1 MYRHAVRRG
10 AGATDP
16 RRPMRRDCAR
26 GGTSVSGPPS
36 RGRDGSGT
44 PNGFHRRVCTD
55 IQFDT
60 FLHNQ
65 RSFPKRGPSSVA
77 HSLTLTA
84 VDRRRPWAPSIT
96 AQIAV
101 LLFVHVL
108 LWTWVGVS
116 SRSNFDAPG
125 DMVEAYAWSQGWQWG
140 YYKHPPLSAWIA
152 GLWFSVVPASQLGYS
167 LLAALNAAVGL
178 AGLAVLAREFL
189 PRPWVLLVVAAA
201 SLAPGITSLAMR
213 FNANAILISS
223 WPWAMAFFVRLMQRG
238 RPRDAVLCGLACAL
252 AMLGKY
258 YSGVLL
264 LSLLGTALC
273 VPEWRRRLFTAPA
286 ALAVAVLAG
295 CLAPHVVWLL
305 SQTQGPLQ
313 YAYEATS
320 QESHSQAIVRA
331 LNFGLAQCVF
341 PLFAFAALR
350 SALTGPR
357 AGRAFVQAV
366 FAPLRPGQDRFWLLA
381 MLPILLTMLVTV
393 VTEARTAWVWGLPIA
408 AVLALLAGS
417 RARDADAD
425 LSLPRLWR
433 TLFVIWV
440 SVALLSPLWWDARAA
455 THSPAIAEPREEL
468 SMAVAKAWQTRFGRP
483 LPEVTGTRALAA
495 SVAFYAPNHPRYWS
509 LWNTTIETPWV
520 TAGALHANGS
530 AIVCDSAD
538 RACEELAEQWS
549 ADRQTLVVAK
559 HERGFHFEPRGYALY
574 LVPPSDSPSDQDLR
588 EPTAAPGAVALARLA
603 GPLRW
608 VGELLAKHAELAT
621 FGVGVGADIGTDA
634 R

>member
-1 MYRHAVRRG
+1 M
-10 AGATDP
+10 
-16 RRPMRRDCAR
+16 
-26 GGTSVSGPPS
+26 
-36 RGRDGSGT
+36 
-44 PNGFHRRVCTD
+44 N

-60 FLHNQ
+60 FLHDP
-65 RSFPKRGPSSVA
+65 RGCLTRGPSPVA
-77 HSLTLTA
+77 HSLNFA
-84 VDRRRPWAPSIT
+84 PVDRRRTWALSIA
-96 AQIAV
+96 AQLAALLAV
-101 LLFVHVL
+101 QVM

-125 DMVEAYAWSQGWQWG
+125 DMVEAYVWSQGWQWG
-140 YYKHPPLSAWIA
+140 YYKHPPLSAWVA

-189 PRPWVLLVVAAA
+189 PRPWVLLVVAVA
-201 SLAPGITSLAMR
+201 SLAPGITALAMR

-238 RPRDAVLCGLACAL
+238 RRRDAVLCGLACAL

-273 VPEWRRRLFTAPA
+273 VPQWRRQLLSSPA
-286 ALAVAVLAG
+286 ALAVAVFAI

-331 LNFGLAQCVF
+331 LNFGLAQCAF
-341 PLFAFAALR
+341 PLLAFAALR
-350 SALTGPR
+350 SALIGPR

-408 AVLALLAGS
+408 AGLALLASS
-417 RARDADAD
+417 RARDAGAR

-433 TLFVIWV
+433 TLFVIWA

-468 SMAVAKAWQTRFGRP
+468 AMAVAKAWQTRFGRP
-483 LPEVTGTRALAA
+483 LPEVTGTRSLAA
-495 SVAFYAPNHPRYWS
+495 SVAFYAPSHPRYWS
-509 LWNTTIETPWV
+509 LWNMTIETPWV
-520 TAGALHANGS
+520 ASGSVHANGS
-530 AIVCDSAD
+530 AIVCDSTD
-538 RACEELAEQWS
+538 RACEALAEQWS

-574 LVPPSDSPSDQDLR
+574 LVPPSEGPSDQDLR
-588 EPTAAPGAVALARLA
+588 EPTAAPGVLSLSRFA
-603 GPLRW
+603 GPFRW
-608 VGELLAKHAELAT
+608 VGGMLAKHPELAT
-621 FGVGVGADIGTDA
+621 FGVDVGADVGADGL
-634 R
+634 

>member
-1 MYRHAVRRG
+1 MARSLAVAAVGRRQ
-10 AGATDP
+10 T
-16 RRPMRRDCAR
+16 
-26 GGTSVSGPPS
+26 
-36 RGRDGSGT
+36 
-44 PNGFHRRVCTD
+44 
-55 IQFDT
+55 
-60 FLHNQ
+60 
-65 RSFPKRGPSSVA
+65 
-77 HSLTLTA
+77 
-84 VDRRRPWAPSIT
+84 WAPSIA

-140 YYKHPPLSAWIA
+140 YYKHPPLSAWVA

-189 PRPWVLLVVAAA
+189 PRPWVLLVVAVA
-201 SLAPGITSLAMR
+201 SLAPGITALAMR

-238 RPRDAVLCGLACAL
+238 RQRDAVLCGLACAL

-264 LSLLGTALC
+264 LSLLAAAIC
-273 VPEWRRRLFTAPA
+273 VPEWRRRLFTAPVA
-286 ALAVAVLAG
+286 LALAVFAV
-295 CLAPHVVWLL
+295 CLAPHAVWLL

-320 QESHSQAIVRA
+320 RESHSQAIVRA

-350 SALTGPR
+350 SALIGPR

-366 FAPLRPGQDRFWLLA
+366 FAPLRPGRDRFWLLA

-393 VTEARTAWVWGLPIA
+393 GTEARTAWVWGLPIA
-408 AVLALLAGS
+408 AGLALLAGS
-417 RARDADAD
+417 RAMDAGAH

-433 TLFVIWV
+433 MLFAIWAA
-440 SVALLSPLWWDARAA
+440 VALLSPLWWDANAA
-455 THSPAIAEPREEL
+455 LRSPAVAEPREEL
-468 SMAVAKAWQTRFGRP
+468 AIAVAKAWQSRFGRP
-483 LPEVTGTRALAA
+483 LPEIAGTRELAA

-520 TAGALHANGS
+520 TPGAVQANGS

-538 RACEELAEQWS
+538 RACESLAEQWS
-549 ADRQTLVVAK
+549 ADRHTLVVAK
-559 HERGFHFEPRGYALY
+559 HERGFSFEPRGYAVY
-574 LVPPSDSPSDQDLR
+574 LVPPSDSSSDPDLR
-588 EPTAAPGAVALARLA
+588 EPTAAPVALALTRLA
-603 GPLRW
+603 GPLGW
-608 VGELLAKHAELAT
+608 VGGLLARHPEQAT
-621 FGVGVGADIGTDA
+621 FDVDAAAGADA